1 MTPLIYCIFEM
12 IEAENEETCCLKQQ
26 V

>member
-1 MTPLIYCIFEM
+1 MTPLIYYIFEM

>member
-1 MTPLIYCIFEM
+1 MTPLIYYIFEM
-12 IEAENEETCCLKQQ
+12 IEAENKETCCLKQQ